1 MVREIMRDEAFLS
14 QKAEPATQDDLNI
27 AQDLLDTLT
36 AHKTGCVG
44 MAANMIGVC
53 KRIIVFDNEGKY
65 MVMFNP
71 EIIKKSGSYEAEEGC
86 LSLTGTRKAKRW
98 KSIKV
103 QYQNEQ
109 FQPRFKTFTGWT
121 AQIIQHEID
130 HCEGVLI

>member
-53 KRIIVFDNEGKY
+53 KRI
-65 MVMFNP
+65 MRA
-71 EIIKKSGSYEAEEGC
+71 S
-86 LSLTGTRKAKRW
+86 TW
-98 KSIKV
+98 
-103 QYQNEQ
+103 
-109 FQPRFKTFTGWT
+109 
-121 AQIIQHEID
+121 
-130 HCEGVLI
+130 